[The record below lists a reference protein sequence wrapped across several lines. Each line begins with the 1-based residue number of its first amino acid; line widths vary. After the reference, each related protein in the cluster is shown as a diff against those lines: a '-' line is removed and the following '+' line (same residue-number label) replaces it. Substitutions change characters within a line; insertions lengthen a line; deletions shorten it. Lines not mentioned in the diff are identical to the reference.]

1 MTAHRLV
8 SLLCMVLVAPTV
20 MAESAYEINGLNSR
34 MTFTEVL
41 DQAKALGGACEV
53 HTVRNGESIRA
64 RCDYSVC
71 AGIGED
77 KDCPDAPDRAAPAVS
92 GEAVSSIWMDAED
105 ADTLVKRIAMV
116 IDGDINVVEQ
126 DFREKYGEPYNDT
139 SLLEHSWTNEVRI
152 HWVAGLDNLGLQRLR
167 SSITLFTNPE
177 SVEVGYGRP

>member
-1 MTAHRLV
+1 MSANRILLLV
-8 SLLCMVLVAPTV
+8 YMVLMAPIV
-20 MAESAYEINGLNSR
+20 MAETAYEINGLNSR
-34 MTFTEVL
+34 MTFSEVL
-41 DQAKALGGACEV
+41 DRAKALGGACEV

-64 RCDYSVC
+64 RCDYAVC
-71 AGIGED
+71 ADIGGD
-77 KDCPDAPDRAAPAVS
+77 KDCSDVPDRAAPAVS